1 MRLGLKLLRV
11 KLNLTQEEMA
21 AKLGVNRGTYIAIE
35 NGRRDGRLAFWETLQ
50 KVFDIPDADMWEL
63 IKHEDNVD

>member
-21 AKLGVNRGTYIAIE
+21 KKLNVNRGTYIAIE
-35 NGRRDGRLAFWETLQ
+35 NGRRDGRLQFWENLQ
-50 KVFDIPDADMWEL
+50 KSFDIPDENMWAL
-63 IKHEDNVD
+63 MKHVEAE

>member
-21 AKLGVNRGTYIAIE
+21 KKLNVNRGTYIAIE
-35 NGRRDGRLAFWETLQ
+35 NGRRDGRLQFWENLQ
-50 KVFDIPDADMWEL
+50 KSFDIPDENMWAL
-63 IKHEDNVD
+63 MKHVEEE